1 MKQRNILPLVGAA
14 SALCLPSM
22 VRAQQPNI
30 VYVFPDQLR
39 NCSLHFW
46 DDAPYRDYTR
56 CAADPTVT
64 PAIDAFAAQS
74 VVLSEAHSTCPVSSP
89 YRGMMLT
96 GMFPERNGV
105 TLNCMNERPES
116 TLSPDAV
123 CISDVLS
130 EAGYDCAYI
139 GKLHADFPTR
149 NNPQCPG
156 TYVVDAKEVWDAYT
170 PPERRHGF
178 NYWYSYG
185 TFDVHKHPHYWDND
199 GNRHDID
206 EWSPKHEVDR
216 AIAYLDNEDG
226 VRDESKPFFMMIGMN
241 PPHAPYSSTKDCME
255 EDYELYR
262 DRHLSELLV
271 RGNAD
276 TTMTKSRSA
285 AFYFASVTGVDR
297 EFGRLLEALKAR
309 GLDRNTIVVFT
320 SDHGETMCSHS
331 LRDPKNSIYR
341 ESFNVPFLIRYPGVL
356 QPRVDDLML
365 STTDIMPT
373 LLSLAGLGER
383 IPASVEGRDLSTAL
397 RKAGEGERP
406 QAALYIRNLNGRRDS
421 DRMVR
426 GIFPE
431 ARGIKTG
438 RYTMEIVIDRKR
450 AMKRIR
456 LFDDANDP
464 YQMSPLDP
472 ASQPELMAELC
483 AMLGGE
489 LRRSNDIW
497 YRERILD
504 GLIPYGE

>member
-1 MKQRNILPLVGAA
+1 MKRLNILPFVGTA
-14 SALCLPSM
+14 SALCLPPIA
-22 VRAQQPNI
+22 RAQQPNI

-46 DDAPYRDYTR
+46 NDAPYNAATR
-56 CAADPTVT
+56 CVADPTFT

-105 TLNCMNERPES
+105 TLNCMNARPES
-116 TLSPDAV
+116 SLSPDAV

-130 EAGYDCAYI
+130 AAGYDCAYI

-149 NNPQCPG
+149 NNPQRPG
-156 TYVVDAKEVWDAYT
+156 TYVVDGDEVWDAYT

-185 TFDVHKHPHYWDND
+185 TFDVHKHPHYWDTE

-216 AIAYLDNEDG
+216 AIAYLDNEGG
-226 VRDESKPFFMMIGMN
+226 VRDTSKPFILMIGMN
-241 PPHAPYSSTKDCME
+241 PPHAPYSSTEDCME
-255 EDYELYR
+255 EDYALYR
-262 DRHLSELLV
+262 GKTPSELLV
-271 RGNAD
+271 RPNAD
-276 TTMTKSRSA
+276 TTMSKARSA
-285 AFYFASVTGVDR
+285 AYYFASVTGVDR
-297 EFGRLLEALKAR
+297 EFGRLLEALKTR
-309 GLDRNTIVVFT
+309 GLDDNTIVIFT

-341 ESFNVPFLIRYPGVL
+341 ESFNVPFLIRYPKVL
-356 QPRVDDLML
+356 TPRVDDLLL

-383 IPASVEGRDLSTAL
+383 IPASVEGRDLSQAL
-397 RKAGEGERP
+397 RGSGLGERP
-406 QAALYIRNLNGRRDS
+406 ASALYIRNLNGRRDS
-421 DRMVR
+421 EGMVH

-438 RYTMEIVIDRKR
+438 RYTMEIAIDRKY
-450 AMKRIR
+450 AVKRIL
-456 LFDDANDP
+456 LFDDVHDP
-464 YQMSPLDP
+464 YQLRPLDT
-472 ASQPELMAELC
+472 AARSELMAGLC
-483 AMLGGE
+483 EVLGTE

-497 YRERILD
+497 YRERILAEM
-504 GLIPYGE
+504 IPYGE